1 MGEHASVEEAI
12 AHVVRVDPAFG
23 RVVAAVGPFAPRPPQ
38 VDYFNALARA
48 IVYQQLAGRAA
59 AASGS
64 GRAPTPVR
72 YMPG

>member
-23 RVVAAVGPFAPRPPQ
+23 RVVAAQTGRPPQ